1 MNAGPSAA
9 TACSTLRLRS
19 SQCVEAACPTYGTP
33 WPIAIAV
40 MSFRFCA
47 FPKLS
52 RPAGLVVVDAAVN
65 SRFWP
70 LYEVVHGRYRL
81 TYEPERVVPVE
92 EWLKGQARF
101 AHLLRPENRYLVDSI
116 QAEVDEDWRTLLER
130 CA

>member
-52 RPAGLVVVDAAVN
+52 RPAGLVVVDAAKGVA
-65 SRFWP
+65 
-70 LYEVVHGRYRL
+70 
-81 TYEPERVVPVE
+81 PERWMPVFMYAS
-92 EWLKGQARF
+92 L
-101 AHLLRPENRYLVDSI
+101 S
-116 QAEVDEDWRTLLER
+116 
-130 CA
+130 